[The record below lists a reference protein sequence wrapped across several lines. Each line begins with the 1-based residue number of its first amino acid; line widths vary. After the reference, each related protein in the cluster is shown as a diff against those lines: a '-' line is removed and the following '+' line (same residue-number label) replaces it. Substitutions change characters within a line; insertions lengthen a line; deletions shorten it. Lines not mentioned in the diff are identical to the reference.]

1 MGVTTPTTDQT
12 VATDSPTASNGVNL
26 GARAQVTTK
35 VTNVST
41 WTELET
47 AIKAIASKDGTVM
60 ITPALGLITVRDRPD
75 RLGEGDVFLTRFEA
89 AAARQIAAEGRAF
102 AVTRSGADSHA
113 IGVAR

>member
-26 GARAQVTTK
+26 GARAQVATK

-47 AIKAIASKDGTVM
+47 AVKAIASKDGTVM
-60 ITPALGLITVRDRPD
+60 ITPALGLITVRDPPD
-75 RLGEGDVFLTRFEA
+75 RLGHVQTLPRPLPPPPPPPTPPPPPP
-89 AAARQIAAEGRAF
+89 
-102 AVTRSGADSHA
+102 SP
-113 IGVAR
+113 

>member
-26 GARAQVTTK
+26 GAPGQVTTK

-75 RLGEGDVFLTRFEA
+75 RLGEVDVFLTRFEA
-89 AAARQIAAEGRAF
+89 EAAPPIAVAVRAF
-102 AVTRSGADSHA
+102 AVTPSASDSDG
-113 IGVAR
+113 IP